1 MKHRCVFCTPDLLV
15 AQAAMDAARE
25 AGINDGDI
33 SLVAREDI
41 EMQKIPDHRLKEHHD
56 VTPSAVRGIACGG
69 GSGLLLGLIAVA
81 IPPLGLTLAGAGAM
95 VVAGAAM
102 GCWTGALVGF
112 DVDDAIS
119 RKFKDE
125 IAAGCILVVLD
136 GDKEKLAL
144 AKPFVESTGAFPLAF
159 KAHTALT

>member
-1 MKHRCVFCTPDLLV
+1 M
-15 AQAAMDAARE
+15 
-25 AGINDGDI
+25 
-33 SLVAREDI
+33 
-41 EMQKIPDHRLKEHHD
+41 
-56 VTPSAVRGIACGG
+56 
-69 GSGLLLGLIAVA
+69 A

-119 RKFKDE
+119 RKFKEE

-136 GDKEKLAL
+136 GNKETLTL
-144 AKPFVESTGAFPLAF
+144 AKSFVERTGAIPLAF